1 MAFRAPTNHRQL
13 SIQSLPLREE
23 DVQAGADHSPL
34 LSSHGHSPAVEQDAD
49 EWVVFSPSSVGDA
62 TTVTGTNP
70 LSRISEIGSVESAP
84 RILRHGISYGIP
96 GTFDDL
102 IEDDE
107 EDEDEDEDE
116 DDYLDGTETD
126 SLQPFRDQDNQRPIL
141 LPTHDGLGTFPS
153 SSGVISGLRSLE
165 ESLRIVAMAGQ
176 SQGVEDTDSKIRRWQ
191 VEHSKALLDE
201 IEKVTRRR
209 ISLASLRGGNLG
221 QQEKNLLEEEA
232 IFMGTN
238 TEEPKSSGS
247 TLAHSLTEG
256 ETEESS
262 DTFWRRIT
270 RRFIRDIMGIDDQL
284 LQVIFGEA
292 LPIETP
298 TTFLHGGDKATKD
311 AEERLL
317 NRLARELGI
326 LANQYTCHPSGDG
339 AFSTHHGNHGDY
351 SDDDGSKTPQARSPQ
366 PQQDDHAVSPPAR
379 QRSQS
384 LDSSSSSSVPQF
396 QFAPTLL
403 QEEASHAAL
412 WGIEEEHD
420 TDEETQTKRDSKL
433 RKEYWEQELGVRV
446 FFSFLT
452 SRFSGPA
459 APNPP
464 PPVSPVHQHHPL
476 IRSNRPAF
484 HPYQSQPA
492 KRPVSVVSTK
502 LGQSATT
509 TSAGAGRFFGT
520 GFGFGMRNGSSYA
533 SVGKGKTVSSRGSS
547 RNRGFY
553 WDVAT
558 SVGSGKTGSCIGTG
572 VWAAI

>member
-1 MAFRAPTNHRQL
+1 MAFRAPTNHRHL
-13 SIQSLPLREE
+13 SIQSLPHQDE
-23 DVQAGADHSPL
+23 DFQAEADHSPL

-70 LSRISEIGSVESAP
+70 LSRISESGSIGSAP
-84 RILRHGISYGIP
+84 RILRHGGNYAIP
-96 GTFDDL
+96 GTFNDL
-102 IEDDE
+102 IEDSE
-107 EDEDEDEDE
+107 EDEDE

-126 SLQPFRDQDNQRPIL
+126 SLQPFREQDNQGPIM

-165 ESLRIVAMAGQ
+165 ESLRIVTMAGQ
-176 SQGVEDTDSKIRRWQ
+176 SQGAENTDSKIRRWQ
-191 VEHSKALLDE
+191 IEHSQALLDE

-221 QQEKNLLEEEA
+221 QHEKNLLEEEA
-232 IFMGTN
+232 IFMGTSA
-238 TEEPKSSGS
+238 EGPKSSES
-247 TLAHSLTEG
+247 TLAQGYAEG

-262 DTFWRRIT
+262 ETFWRRIT

-292 LPIETP
+292 LPVETP
-298 TTFLHGGDKATKD
+298 IPFLHGGSGVSKD

-317 NRLARELGI
+317 NRLAKELGV
-326 LANQYTCHPSGDG
+326 LANHYTCHPSGDG
-339 AFSTHHGNHGDY
+339 AFSTHRTNLGDY

-366 PQQDDHAVSPPAR
+366 LQQDGHTVSPPAR

-384 LDSSSSSSVPQF
+384 LDSSSSSVPQF

-403 QEEASHAAL
+403 QEEVSHAAL

-420 TDEETQTKRDSKL
+420 TDEETQAKRESQF

-446 FFSFLT
+446 FFSFLA

-459 APNPP
+459 TPDPP
-464 PPVSPVHQHHPL
+464 PPIASVHQHHPL
-476 IRSNRPAF
+476 IRSNCPAF
-484 HPYQSQPA
+484 HPYQSQAA

-502 LGQSATT
+502 LAQSTATAS
-509 TSAGAGRFFGT
+509 TSGSRFFGA
-520 GFGFGMRNGSSYA
+520 GFGFGMRNGTSYA
-533 SVGKGKTVSSRGSS
+533 SAGKGKTVSSRGSS

-558 SVGSGKTGSCIGTG
+558 SVGSGKSGSCIGTG
-572 VWAAI
+572 VWAAL

>member
-13 SIQSLPLREE
+13 SIQSLPLQDE
-23 DVQAGADHSPL
+23 DIQAETNHSPL

-70 LSRISEIGSVESAP
+70 LSRISEIGSADSAP
-84 RILRHGISYGIP
+84 RILRHGGNYGIP
-96 GTFDDL
+96 GTFDNL
-102 IEDDE
+102 IEDE
-107 EDEDEDEDE
+107 EDDEDEDE

-126 SLQPFRDQDNQRPIL
+126 SLQPFREQDNQGPIM

-176 SQGVEDTDSKIRRWQ
+176 SKSAEDSDSKIRRWQ
-191 VEHSKALLDE
+191 IEHSQALLDE
-201 IEKVTRRR
+201 IEKVTRRKM
-209 ISLASLRGGNLG
+209 SLASLRGGNLG

-232 IFMGTN
+232 IFMGTSA
-238 TEEPKSSGS
+238 EEHKSPGI
-247 TLAHSLTEG
+247 TLAQSYAED
-256 ETEESS
+256 EAEEFSE
-262 DTFWRRIT
+262 TFWRRIT

-292 LPIETP
+292 LPIEAP
-298 TTFLHGGDKATKD
+298 ITFLHEEDKVAKE

-317 NRLARELGI
+317 NRLARELGV
-326 LANQYTCHPSGDG
+326 LVSQYTCHPSGDG
-339 AFSTHHGNHGDY
+339 AFSTHRRSLGDY
-351 SDDDGSKTPQARSPQ
+351 SDDDGSKTPQARTSQ
-366 PQQDDHAVSPPAR
+366 PQQEDRAAAPPER
-379 QRSQS
+379 QRSLS
-384 LDSSSSSSVPQF
+384 FGSSSSSSVPQF

-420 TDEETQTKRDSKL
+420 TDEETQAKRESQIQ
-433 RKEYWEQELGVRV
+433 KEYWEQELGVRV
-446 FFSFLT
+446 FFSFLA

-459 APNPP
+459 EAPNSPP
-464 PPVSPVHQHHPL
+464 IVPVHQHHPL

-484 HPYQSQPA
+484 HPYQSQVA
-492 KRPVSVVSTK
+492 KRPASVVSAK
-502 LGQSATT
+502 IGQSATT
-509 TSAGAGRFFGT
+509 LSTSGSRFFGA
-520 GFGFGMRNGSSYA
+520 GFGFGMKSGSSYA
-533 SVGKGKTVSSRGSS
+533 SAGKGKTVSSRGSS

>member
-1 MAFRAPTNHRQL
+1 MAFRAPTNHRHL
-13 SIQSLPLREE
+13 SIQSLPLHGE
-23 DVQAGADHSPL
+23 DIQAEAGHSPL
-34 LSSHGHSPAVEQDAD
+34 LSSHGVQSPAVEQDAD

-84 RILRHGISYGIP
+84 RILCHGGNYGIP

-102 IEDDE
+102 IEDEE
-107 EDEDEDEDE
+107 EDEDD

-126 SLQPFRDQDNQRPIL
+126 SLQPFREQDNQGPIM

-176 SQGVEDTDSKIRRWQ
+176 SQGAEDTDSKIRRWQ
-191 VEHSKALLDE
+191 IEHSKALLDE

-221 QQEKNLLEEEA
+221 QQEKILLEEGSV
-232 IFMGTN
+232 FMGTS
-238 TEEPKSSGS
+238 TEERKSSKS
-247 TLAHSLTEG
+247 TPAQSYAEG
-256 ETEESS
+256 EAEEFSE
-262 DTFWRRIT
+262 TLWRRIT

-292 LPIETP
+292 LPTEAPI
-298 TTFLHGGDKATKD
+298 TFLHGGDMAAKD

-317 NRLARELGI
+317 NRLARELGV
-326 LANQYTCHPSGDG
+326 LVGQYTCHPAGDG
-339 AFSTHHGNHGDY
+339 AFSTHRGGLGDY
-351 SDDDGSKTPQARSPQ
+351 SDDDGSKTPQARSSQ
-366 PQQDDHAVSPPAR
+366 SQQDDHTTSPPER
-379 QRSQS
+379 QRSHS
-384 LDSSSSSSVPQF
+384 LSSSSSSSVPQF

-412 WGIEEEHD
+412 WGIEEEQD
-420 TDEETQTKRDSKL
+420 TDEAAQAKRDSQL
-433 RKEYWEQELGVRV
+433 QKEYWEQELGVRV
-446 FFSFLT
+446 FFSFLA

-459 APNPP
+459 TTPNPP
-464 PPVSPVHQHHPL
+464 SPPVAPLHQHHPL
-476 IRSNRPAF
+476 IRSNRPTF
-484 HPYQSQPA
+484 HPYQSQAA
-492 KRPVSVVSTK
+492 KRPVSAASAK
-502 LGQSATT
+502 IGQSATT
-509 TSAGAGRFFGT
+509 ASTSGGRFFGA
-520 GFGFGMRNGSSYA
+520 GFGFGMRSGSSYA